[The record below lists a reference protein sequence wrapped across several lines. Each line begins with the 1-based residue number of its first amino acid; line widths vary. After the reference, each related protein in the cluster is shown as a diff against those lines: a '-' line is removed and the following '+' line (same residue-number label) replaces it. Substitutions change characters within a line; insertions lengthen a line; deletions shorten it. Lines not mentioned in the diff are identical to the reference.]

1 MSDGRVADRERA
13 ALVGLAAGRRGKT
26 LAEASLDELA
36 DLVEAAG
43 ARVVFRLIQE
53 RARPDPATFL
63 GSGKVTTLAASLRD
77 WVWRMTNA
85 PSIKAVKQSAKVSAA
100 AASAPAALARSR

>member
-63 GSGKVTTLAASLRD
+63 GGGKVRALAAS
-77 WVWRMTNA
+77 
-85 PSIKAVKQSAKVSAA
+85 SAETDVDVVVFDNGHRP
-100 AASAPAALARSR
+100 ASH